1 MLIIGKQEKIVLE
14 FRYMFIKSSVF
25 FADVISF

>member
-25 FADVISF
+25 FVDAISF